1 MGDCFEVMTALL
13 LKYEALGND
22 FLVALDPGALP
33 GGDELDAD
41 FVTAVC
47 DRHRGIGADGI
58 MVVRRASAAGSGRQ
72 PDVVMELRNADGGRA
87 ETSGNGLRCLAL
99 ALVDAGV
106 TSGPEIL
113 IGTDAGPRLVTVL
126 DSLGA
131 GSTMVRAEMGA
142 VTVGP
147 AEPAP
152 ALGDAFE
159 ARRVEVGNPHL
170 VMIGP
175 SLDGVD
181 IGRIGPALEGDR
193 AGGQNV
199 EVVAPDRSGGLDLLV
214 WERGAGLTR
223 ACGSGSCAAAAAAR
237 AAGLVG
243 DCVPVRNPGGTLVV
257 ELEGADPLAPKA
269 FLSGPARRVFSVE
282 LAPSEIVALV

>member
-1 MGDCFEVMTALL
+1 MGDCCTVTTVLL

-22 FLVALDPGALP
+22 FLVALDPAGLP
-33 GGDELDAD
+33 GGDELDTD
-41 FVTAVC
+41 FVVGVC

-58 MVVRRASAAGSGRQ
+58 MVVRPACSVGGDRR
-72 PDVVMELRNADGGRA
+72 PDVVMELRNADGSRA

-99 ALVDAGV
+99 ALVEAGA
-106 TSGPEIL
+106 TTGPEIL
-113 IGTDAGPRLVTVL
+113 IGTDAGPRLVAVL
-126 DSLGA
+126 EGLGA
-131 GSTMVRAEMGA
+131 GSTMVRTDMGA

-147 AEPAP
+147 AELAP
-152 ALGDAFE
+152 ALGGAFE
-159 ARRVEVGNPHL
+159 ARHVEVGNPHL
-170 VMIGP
+170 VMMGP

-181 IGRIGPALEGDR
+181 ISRIGQALEGER

-199 EVVAPDRSGGLDLLV
+199 EVVAPDHSGGLDLLV
-214 WERGAGLTR
+214 WERGAGLTQ

-257 ELEGADPLAPKA
+257 ELAGADPLPPTA